1 MNRNFVNAAHHDGK
15 KVYAWTAN
23 DEDVMTRMIFLWRRW
38 YHYRSAQST
47 E

>member
-23 DEDVMTRMIFLWRRW
+23 DEDVMTRMIFMASMASLPINSV
-38 YHYRSAQST
+38 Y
-47 E
+47 